1 MSKLERT
8 PRITSQNKDQTQ
20 KLLKMMHRKTVKIL
34 PFKILFI
41 DTYNINKVSTKFTI
55 C

>member
-20 KLLKMMHRKTVKIL
+20 KLLKMMHRKVKIL
-34 PFKILFI
+34 PFKILLI